1 MALTVSIAV
10 ALCSKVELN
19 WNTTYSPS
27 GAPGNVVL
35 NSDVAISCV
44 SSVPIG
50 VHTALKDF
58 SQSSAETV
66 ALNRVDAESQ
76 LDLYCPVSV
85 IASHSMVSTLAF
97 SITSDSLAWAE
108 NAVKT
113 KSRPVPSERFIT

>member
-10 ALCSKVELN
+10 ALCSKVQLN

-58 SQSSAETV
+58 SQSSAETAV
-66 ALNRVDAESQ
+66 LNRADAESQ

-85 IASHSMVSTLAF
+85 KASHSMVSILAF